1 MSPTS
6 SNRSSRNTSTIK
18 GTIVEEVDQKKND
31 LLAERKRLHDLEIVL
46 RKSISDLR
54 EELRNE
60 EGLLNSTAKA
70 LEDNLDKL
78 DNHGRING

>member
-18 GTIVEEVDQKKND
+18 ETIVEEVDQEKND